1 MFFEDAKLVS
11 EELDLTLTGKDYGR
25 NERAPMCG
33 IPYHSCEMYISRLVS
48 KGYKIAICDQI
59 EAANDVK
66 GLVKR
71 EVVRVITPGTVIE
84 GSMLDESKNNY
95 KKLSLKIGKLIF
107 QNEEYEREIK
117 NLKEKIT
124 QLEQENNKLKNI
136 QKENKWN
143 LKSLINK

>member
-1 MFFEDAKLVS
+1 MQKNLEQENKLLKM
-11 EELDLTLTGKDYGR
+11 E
-25 NERAPMCG
+25 
-33 IPYHSCEMYISRLVS
+33 
-48 KGYKIAICDQI
+48 
-59 EAANDVK
+59 
-66 GLVKR
+66 
-71 EVVRVITPGTVIE
+71 
-84 GSMLDESKNNY
+84 LDESKNNY

-124 QLEQENNKLKNI
+124 QLEQENNKIKNI

>member
-1 MFFEDAKLVS
+1 MQKKL
-11 EELDLTLTGKDYGR
+11 EQENKLLKM
-25 NERAPMCG
+25 E
-33 IPYHSCEMYISRLVS
+33 
-48 KGYKIAICDQI
+48 
-59 EAANDVK
+59 
-66 GLVKR
+66 
-71 EVVRVITPGTVIE
+71 
-84 GSMLDESKNNY
+84 LDESKNNY

>member
-1 MFFEDAKLVS
+1 MQKKL
-11 EELDLTLTGKDYGR
+11 EQENKLLKMELD
-25 NERAPMCG
+25 EF
-33 IPYHSCEMYISRLVS
+33 
-48 KGYKIAICDQI
+48 
-59 EAANDVK
+59 
-66 GLVKR
+66 
-71 EVVRVITPGTVIE
+71 
-84 GSMLDESKNNY
+84 KNNY

>member
-1 MFFEDAKLVS
+1 MQKNLEQENKLLKK
-11 EELDLTLTGKDYGR
+11 E
-25 NERAPMCG
+25 
-33 IPYHSCEMYISRLVS
+33 
-48 KGYKIAICDQI
+48 
-59 EAANDVK
+59 
-66 GLVKR
+66 
-71 EVVRVITPGTVIE
+71 
-84 GSMLDESKNNY
+84 LDESKNNY

>member
-1 MFFEDAKLVS
+1 MQKNLEQENKL
-11 EELDLTLTGKDYGR
+11 L
-25 NERAPMCG
+25 
-33 IPYHSCEMYISRLVS
+33 
-48 KGYKIAICDQI
+48 KI
-59 EAANDVK
+59 E
-66 GLVKR
+66 
-71 EVVRVITPGTVIE
+71 
-84 GSMLDESKNNY
+84 LDESKNNY

>member
-1 MFFEDAKLVS
+1 MQKNLEQENKLLKM
-11 EELDLTLTGKDYGR
+11 E
-25 NERAPMCG
+25 
-33 IPYHSCEMYISRLVS
+33 
-48 KGYKIAICDQI
+48 
-59 EAANDVK
+59 
-66 GLVKR
+66 
-71 EVVRVITPGTVIE
+71 
-84 GSMLDESKNNY
+84 LDESKNNY

>member
-1 MFFEDAKLVS
+1 MQKNLEEENKLLKM
-11 EELDLTLTGKDYGR
+11 E
-25 NERAPMCG
+25 
-33 IPYHSCEMYISRLVS
+33 
-48 KGYKIAICDQI
+48 
-59 EAANDVK
+59 
-66 GLVKR
+66 
-71 EVVRVITPGTVIE
+71 
-84 GSMLDESKNNY
+84 LDESKNNY

>member
-1 MFFEDAKLVS
+1 MQKNLEQENKLLKM
-11 EELDLTLTGKDYGR
+11 ELD
-25 NERAPMCG
+25 EF
-33 IPYHSCEMYISRLVS
+33 
-48 KGYKIAICDQI
+48 
-59 EAANDVK
+59 
-66 GLVKR
+66 
-71 EVVRVITPGTVIE
+71 
-84 GSMLDESKNNY
+84 KNNY

-107 QNEEYEREIK
+107 QNEDYEREIK

>member
-1 MFFEDAKLVS
+1 MQKNLEEENKLLKM
-11 EELDLTLTGKDYGR
+11 E
-25 NERAPMCG
+25 
-33 IPYHSCEMYISRLVS
+33 
-48 KGYKIAICDQI
+48 
-59 EAANDVK
+59 
-66 GLVKR
+66 
-71 EVVRVITPGTVIE
+71 
-84 GSMLDESKNNY
+84 LDESKNNY

-124 QLEQENNKLKNI
+124 QREQENNKLKNI

>member
-1 MFFEDAKLVS
+1 MQKNLEQENKLLKM
-11 EELDLTLTGKDYGR
+11 ELD
-25 NERAPMCG
+25 EF
-33 IPYHSCEMYISRLVS
+33 
-48 KGYKIAICDQI
+48 
-59 EAANDVK
+59 
-66 GLVKR
+66 
-71 EVVRVITPGTVIE
+71 
-84 GSMLDESKNNY
+84 KNNY

-143 LKSLINK
+143 FKSLINK

>member
-1 MFFEDAKLVS
+1 MQKNLEEENKLLKM
-11 EELDLTLTGKDYGR
+11 E
-25 NERAPMCG
+25 
-33 IPYHSCEMYISRLVS
+33 
-48 KGYKIAICDQI
+48 
-59 EAANDVK
+59 
-66 GLVKR
+66 
-71 EVVRVITPGTVIE
+71 
-84 GSMLDESKNNY
+84 LDESKNNY

-143 LKSLINK
+143 LKSLINI

>member
-1 MFFEDAKLVS
+1 MQKNLEQENKLLKM
-11 EELDLTLTGKDYGR
+11 E
-25 NERAPMCG
+25 
-33 IPYHSCEMYISRLVS
+33 
-48 KGYKIAICDQI
+48 
-59 EAANDVK
+59 
-66 GLVKR
+66 
-71 EVVRVITPGTVIE
+71 
-84 GSMLDESKNNY
+84 LDESKNNY

-136 QKENKWN
+136 QKESKWN

>member
-1 MFFEDAKLVS
+1 MQKNLEQENKLLKM
-11 EELDLTLTGKDYGR
+11 E
-25 NERAPMCG
+25 
-33 IPYHSCEMYISRLVS
+33 
-48 KGYKIAICDQI
+48 
-59 EAANDVK
+59 
-66 GLVKR
+66 
-71 EVVRVITPGTVIE
+71 
-84 GSMLDESKNNY
+84 LDESKNNY

-124 QLEQENNKLKNI
+124 QLERENNKLKNI

>member
-1 MFFEDAKLVS
+1 MQKNLEQENKLLKK
-11 EELDLTLTGKDYGR
+11 ELD
-25 NERAPMCG
+25 EF
-33 IPYHSCEMYISRLVS
+33 
-48 KGYKIAICDQI
+48 
-59 EAANDVK
+59 
-66 GLVKR
+66 
-71 EVVRVITPGTVIE
+71 
-84 GSMLDESKNNY
+84 KNNY

>member
-1 MFFEDAKLVS
+1 MQKNLEQENKLLKM
-11 EELDLTLTGKDYGR
+11 E
-25 NERAPMCG
+25 
-33 IPYHSCEMYISRLVS
+33 
-48 KGYKIAICDQI
+48 
-59 EAANDVK
+59 
-66 GLVKR
+66 
-71 EVVRVITPGTVIE
+71 
-84 GSMLDESKNNY
+84 LDESKNNY

-107 QNEEYEREIK
+107 QNEEYEMEIK

>member
-1 MFFEDAKLVS
+1 MQKNLEQENKLLKM
-11 EELDLTLTGKDYGR
+11 ELD
-25 NERAPMCG
+25 EF
-33 IPYHSCEMYISRLVS
+33 
-48 KGYKIAICDQI
+48 
-59 EAANDVK
+59 
-66 GLVKR
+66 
-71 EVVRVITPGTVIE
+71 
-84 GSMLDESKNNY
+84 KNNY

>member
-1 MFFEDAKLVS
+1 MQKNLEQENKLLKM
-11 EELDLTLTGKDYGR
+11 E
-25 NERAPMCG
+25 
-33 IPYHSCEMYISRLVS
+33 
-48 KGYKIAICDQI
+48 
-59 EAANDVK
+59 
-66 GLVKR
+66 
-71 EVVRVITPGTVIE
+71 
-84 GSMLDESKNNY
+84 LDESKNNY
-95 KKLSLKIGKLIF
+95 KKLSLKIEKLIF

>member
-1 MFFEDAKLVS
+1 MQKNLEQENKLLKM
-11 EELDLTLTGKDYGR
+11 ELD
-25 NERAPMCG
+25 EF
-33 IPYHSCEMYISRLVS
+33 
-48 KGYKIAICDQI
+48 
-59 EAANDVK
+59 
-66 GLVKR
+66 
-71 EVVRVITPGTVIE
+71 
-84 GSMLDESKNNY
+84 KNNY

-107 QNEEYEREIK
+107 QNEEYEKEIK

>member
-1 MFFEDAKLVS
+1 MQKNLEEENKLLKM
-11 EELDLTLTGKDYGR
+11 EL
-25 NERAPMCG
+25 N
-33 IPYHSCEMYISRLVS
+33 
-48 KGYKIAICDQI
+48 
-59 EAANDVK
+59 
-66 GLVKR
+66 
-71 EVVRVITPGTVIE
+71 
-84 GSMLDESKNNY
+84 ESKNNY